1 MQRHFAPKVAM
12 QTPFQQEH
20 LKKAEPYY
28 SKCQT
33 FFELLVLLQQDES
46 VIKYLWM

>member
-20 LKKAEPYY
+20 LKKAEPY